1 MNNKYRFLGV
11 FLFAV
16 LLVTACGRKPNVNT
30 SLKTES
36 DSASYFF
43 GYHLGIQ
50 LAQVDIENFSDLNFN
65 AIARGINEALQNGKE
80 FDQDK
85 IFELQMFLTS
95 YVSKL
100 QARSNEK
107 FLIEG
112 QQFLEAN
119 QRKPGVVTLPS
130 GLQYR
135 IIRDGSGARPTRND
149 MAELLYHGT
158 FADGTVFES
167 SKERND
173 TVTFFVGQMIE
184 GFTEALTLM
193 NEGSIWEI
201 FIPYYLAYGEEGNHG
216 IPPFS
221 TLIFELDLVRVVR
234 FDMDE

>member
-1 MNNKYRFLGV
+1 MNKYNFLGI
-11 FLFAV
+11 LIFAA
-16 LLVTACGRKPNVNT
+16 LLMTACGRKPNVNVR
-30 SLKTES
+30 LKTDS

-43 GYHLGIQ
+43 GYHLGVT
-50 LAQVDIENFSDLNFN
+50 LAHSGFEDFSDLNFD
-65 AIARGINEALQNGKE
+65 AIAKGLNEAMQNGTE
-80 FDQDK
+80 VDNDK
-85 IFELQMFLTS
+85 WFELQMFLTDYLAKMQS
-95 YVSKL
+95 
-100 QARSNEK
+100 RGNERLIREAEE
-107 FLIEG
+107 FLA
-112 QQFLEAN
+112 AN
-119 QRKPGVVTLPS
+119 QNRPGVVTLPS